1 MATLFT
7 PEQIDYL
14 NGIFVRQKDC
24 DERHDAQ
31 DKEIEDIKMQL
42 TKVLTL
48 LSIVLKVLGFVAGG
62 IGTLLIGAIG
72 ALIFR

>member
-1 MATLFT
+1 MATLFS

-14 NGIFVRQKDC
+14 SGIFVRQKDC
-24 DERHDAQ
+24 DDRHDAQ

-48 LSIVLKVLGFVAGG
+48 LNIVLKVLGFVAGG

-72 ALIFR
+72 ALILR